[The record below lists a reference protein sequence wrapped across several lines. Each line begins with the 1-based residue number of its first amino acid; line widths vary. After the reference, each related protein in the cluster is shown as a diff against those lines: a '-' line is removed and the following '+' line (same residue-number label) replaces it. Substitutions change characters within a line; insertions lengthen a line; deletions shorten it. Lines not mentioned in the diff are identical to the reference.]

1 MNRSEPDISNKV
13 SVRRVERYR
22 GDQLLQAVSEMYTA
36 AGGPDPKGKKI
47 LLKPN
52 ILADVPPE
60 RAVTTHPSVFRA
72 VAYYLLERGALV
84 LAGDSPAIHNPL
96 FAAKGCGIQQVCR
109 ELKIPW
115 IDFIEDSFSCK
126 GFRLAGILKE
136 VDYVFSLAKCKT
148 HEFAY
153 YTGAVKNLFGLIPGF
168 SKAMMHAKYPNR
180 QVFAAMVVDLLN
192 IVKPD
197 FAVMDAV
204 IAMEGA
210 GPQNGQPRHLG
221 LLLASTNSVAL
232 DVSMAQIIGY
242 DPLDIPILANAL
254 QRGIQLKD
262 IGDII
267 LEGGVLKDFRVKNFK
282 RIAIERKYNFVY
294 MGVRFEQLRRRF
306 DRRPVFDH
314 DRCILC
320 QKCVQMCK
328 AEALKVRDGKITIH
342 DPNCIRCYCCH
353 EVCPVSAIDIKRKV
367 FG

>member
-1 MNRSEPDISNKV
+1 
-13 SVRRVERYR
+13 
-22 GDQLLQAVSEMYTA
+22 
-36 AGGPDPKGKKI
+36 
-47 LLKPN
+47 
-52 ILADVPPE
+52 
-60 RAVTTHPSVFRA
+60 
-72 VAYYLLERGALV
+72 
-84 LAGDSPAIHNPL
+84 
-96 FAAKGCGIQQVCR
+96 
-109 ELKIPW
+109 
-115 IDFIEDSFSCK
+115 
-126 GFRLAGILKE
+126 
-136 VDYVFSLAKCKT
+136 
-148 HEFAY
+148 
-153 YTGAVKNLFGLIPGF
+153 
-168 SKAMMHAKYPNR
+168 
-180 QVFAAMVVDLLN
+180 
-192 IVKPD
+192 
-197 FAVMDAV
+197 
-204 IAMEGA
+204 
-210 GPQNGQPRHLG
+210 
-221 LLLASTNSVAL
+221 LLASTNSVAL